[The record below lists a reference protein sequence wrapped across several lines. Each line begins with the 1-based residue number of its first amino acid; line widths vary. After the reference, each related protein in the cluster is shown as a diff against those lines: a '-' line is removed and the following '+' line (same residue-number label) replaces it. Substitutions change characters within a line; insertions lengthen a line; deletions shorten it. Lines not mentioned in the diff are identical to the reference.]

1 MAEIPPGVVEIS
13 FPSPGNAKKYGNVTI
28 KHIYSSILRSK
39 EQTTSSL
46 ELYEQALGYGVG
58 KNASTDNSKPSKL
71 PKFFVSN
78 IALIGNAM
86 IAKPE
91 APNFIKYRAN
101 LARNANAISVATSLT
116 EPTGGAY
123 GKVGSVSLIAPTTGN
138 TLTTGPLGSNVWI
151 PLDALETIKP
161 FYECDAGIAFTNSR
175 ESIECYIYS
184 DFVLKKN
191 QPFSFIF
198 SMASLFRSEQI
209 DQLQNTPN
217 DPDNEVIAEEGN
229 DIETRISPSISI
241 SWGIDYKLI
250 LYIDGTCTLFYKG
263 SQVGKKSSI
272 SGYDPTSD
280 SPEVLTIYP
289 LMNSVYVYRG
299 VPSIEST
306 VKKQF
311 ASFSFNDPINIEPGI
326 ITLEFKG
333 CYGSFNFSPVI
344 HPRNGLLYSPIM
356 KVPPGTGTPQYNSSF
371 VGKVGSGSRGNNP
384 KIPDKNDR
392 AGIYKYLKEF
402 IGETPFKLEAKG
414 VGSNGFAYQLTLGVK
429 NPIPDTADVNA
440 AIDGIQTNIYSPA
453 IYNSSFT
460 FIQQA
465 TGSGG
470 SAGDISSDDILSV
483 CVQQSVESAR
493 ATITLDNRNYDGSR
507 GGKYPSSEGFTG
519 VKYIQIKM
527 GYSDS
532 TVVVFTGYTSIWKR
546 RRSGSTSSTL
556 VIECE
561 DVTKKAREQFAVNL
575 PYFDGWCHIGAM
587 AYLLKEAGFS
597 ASNTNTPTVSG
608 SVDQMNGG
616 CFDGHSDSQ
625 SSSDTIHA
633 VLPLA
638 MLGVGEPAYNFSM
651 GTPLWSCMQRIREFT
666 NWYLYPDHEGN
677 IVYQPPSSILSSGSA
692 RTFREVDQVGNFD
705 EILNDIE
712 EVIDTAEMRN
722 AVIVQGNTCVYN
734 QDNPEF
740 SQWATHVHIKSAF
753 PDKQNSD
760 DPFFAPYPRMA
771 FIRNP
776 KFEDV
781 NRTRANAAE
790 IFRRLTRDRSTLSF
804 SAWGQ
809 LDLHPYDLI
818 KINENI
824 MNETGANGKDYVVAS
839 HTLTANGEDHTIMST
854 INCERLDSSA
864 LTYDPNLPPGRRE

>member
-1 MAEIPPGVVEIS
+1 
-13 FPSPGNAKKYGNVTI
+13 
-28 KHIYSSILRSK
+28 
-39 EQTTSSL
+39 
-46 ELYEQALGYGVG
+46 
-58 KNASTDNSKPSKL
+58 
-71 PKFFVSN
+71 
-78 IALIGNAM
+78 
-86 IAKPE
+86 
-91 APNFIKYRAN
+91 
-101 LARNANAISVATSLT
+101 
-116 EPTGGAY
+116 
-123 GKVGSVSLIAPTTGN
+123 
-138 TLTTGPLGSNVWI
+138 
-151 PLDALETIKP
+151 
-161 FYECDAGIAFTNSR
+161 
-175 ESIECYIYS
+175 
-184 DFVLKKN
+184 
-191 QPFSFIF
+191 
-198 SMASLFRSEQI
+198 
-209 DQLQNTPN
+209 
-217 DPDNEVIAEEGN
+217 
-229 DIETRISPSISI
+229 
-241 SWGIDYKLI
+241 
-250 LYIDGTCTLFYKG
+250 
-263 SQVGKKSSI
+263 
-272 SGYDPTSD
+272 
-280 SPEVLTIYP
+280 
-289 LMNSVYVYRG
+289 
-299 VPSIEST
+299 
-306 VKKQF
+306 
-311 ASFSFNDPINIEPGI
+311 
-326 ITLEFKG
+326 
-333 CYGSFNFSPVI
+333 
-344 HPRNGLLYSPIM
+344 
-356 KVPPGTGTPQYNSSF
+356 
-371 VGKVGSGSRGNNP
+371 
-384 KIPDKNDR
+384 
-392 AGIYKYLKEF
+392 
-402 IGETPFKLEAKG
+402 
-414 VGSNGFAYQLTLGVK
+414 
-429 NPIPDTADVNA
+429 
-440 AIDGIQTNIYSPA
+440 
-453 IYNSSFT
+453 
-460 FIQQA
+460 
-465 TGSGG
+465 
-470 SAGDISSDDILSV
+470 
-483 CVQQSVESAR
+483 
-493 ATITLDNRNYDGSR
+493 
-507 GGKYPSSEGFTG
+507 
-519 VKYIQIKM
+519 
-527 GYSDS
+527 
-532 TVVVFTGYTSIWKR
+532 
-546 RRSGSTSSTL
+546 
-556 VIECE
+556 
-561 DVTKKAREQFAVNL
+561 
-575 PYFDGWCHIGAM
+575 M